1 MNLVNDRGRG
11 GRGEL
16 TCVGGGVKGGGRSSI
31 YGETR
36 GEGPVSRGS
45 RREEGG
51 AEGRGLSLRG
61 GGGRRGE
68 EEGGG
73 KEEREEREEEDYC
86 SALLYPNNH
95 NKYLHKYFTKDF
107 CFVFF
112 ARLTDSR

>member
-61 GGGRRGE
+61 GGGGRRGE
-68 EEGGG
+68 EKGRRREEEDGGG
-73 KEEREEREEEDYC
+73 KEEKGGGG
-86 SALLYPNNH
+86 LL
-95 NKYLHKYFTKDF
+95 F
-107 CFVFF
+107 CFT
-112 ARLTDSR
+112 LSEQPQ